1 MVAIYYIMATC
12 TYIYIYKYMYIYMYI
27 YICIYIYI
35 VAVYLL
41 HMMRLN
47 GPLRKMKISS
57 ENVAICAGKASFW
70 KAEVLWRCYPRNQTT
85 VRFPQSWCQ
94 KIRININLS
103 KHPDQGRFQSLSQRS
118 TKTNQDSAICTLKWP
133 NSCHRRSRKGTHPG
147 IHSQAITKIT
157 KFHKFHTTWNFG
169 KKNNLLPRFGV
180 AAEATSSIDHSP
192 WWRNMWTL
200 CNSTKTYD
208 NTVEVLKSHVSG
220 SREGEMMWFMSSEIS
235 IKTSW
240 GPQSMAHW
248 PFLWSFSEGSSNGKS
263 IQTCINYTKITKN
276 LPGWLKP
283 SITKPTKPIWMYI

>member
-1 MVAIYYIMATC
+1 
-12 TYIYIYKYMYIYMYI
+12 
-27 YICIYIYI
+27 
-35 VAVYLL
+35 
-41 HMMRLN
+41 MMRLN

-169 KKNNLLPRFGV
+169 KKKTICFHASGLLQKLHPQLTIAHGEEICEHYV
-180 AAEATSSIDHSP
+180 TVQKH
-192 WWRNMWTL
+192 MTTL
-200 CNSTKTYD
+200 
-208 NTVEVLKSHVSG
+208 LKCWNPMFLGQERVKWCDLCPQKSASRP
-220 SREGEMMWFMSSEIS
+220 REGPKAWPTGHSF
-235 IKTSW
+235 
-240 GPQSMAHW
+240 GPFPKVRPMVS
-248 PFLWSFSEGSSNGKS
+248 
-263 IQTCINYTKITKN
+263 
-276 LPGWLKP
+276 P
-283 SITKPTKPIWMYI
+283 SRHV